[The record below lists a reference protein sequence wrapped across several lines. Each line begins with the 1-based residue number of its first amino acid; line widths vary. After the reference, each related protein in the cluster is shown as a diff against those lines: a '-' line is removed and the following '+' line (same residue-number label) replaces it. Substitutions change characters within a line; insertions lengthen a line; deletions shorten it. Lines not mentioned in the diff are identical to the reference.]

1 MFWDWGFWLQW
12 ILQFL
17 GWIWFFLFGINYM
30 EQAVAGFS
38 SWWFKNFMKKFTSS
52 IRKSFWSWILIT
64 TILQSSNV
72 MSVLVLAFVW
82 TGILSLTSALAVIL
96 WVNIGTMIP
105 TSILWMVWLSFNVSM
120 IAFPLILLWAIC
132 INFLSRRNKVEAVWK
147 FLLSLWLIFLAFS
160 FMKDGLNFLT
170 DIDLSIFTWM
180 SPWLFFLFGLM
191 LTILVQSGSIT
202 FIIVLTAVW
211 TWILPPTLAI
221 PIIFWGYLWSTITI
235 IIWAMWKNSLAVKKQ
250 VAIRHVLFNLVTV
263 LVWMFTLPLIV
274 DFYTSILEPNVWI
287 VVWFT
292 ILWIWWRS
300 IFALIFLPLVN
311 PISKL
316 LKKYIKDKKQWLELA
331 VQKIFN
337 VEGLTPAVA
346 QMAVK
351 QDMLLLFWNAIKYNL
366 NVWDFSPI
374 TVNSWDSTEEDLANA
389 LNFKW
394 DFDKNDLSKVYRDV
408 RYIQNE
414 LLEFLVSLPVSEK
427 SAENAE
433 LYQSAINTLDSCKT
447 LKDVQNHIEEWQ
459 RSSSDNLQKDY
470 ESTREMVI
478 VFYSTI
484 LHLYQR
490 FDSKKALADAQQSLE
505 VLQKE
510 NDEYLAQLRPHKS
523 DDIPLT
529 SLIQVRRYFVQSCKE
544 LLHAMEL
551 YNAGPDEIKYFKENM
566 ASIMK

>member
-1 MFWDWGFWLQW
+1 
-12 ILQFL
+12 
-17 GWIWFFLFGINYM
+17 
-30 EQAVAGFS
+30 
-38 SWWFKNFMKKFTSS
+38 
-52 IRKSFWSWILIT
+52 
-64 TILQSSNV
+64 
-72 MSVLVLAFVW
+72 
-82 TGILSLTSALAVIL
+82 
-96 WVNIGTMIP
+96 
-105 TSILWMVWLSFNVSM
+105 
-120 IAFPLILLWAIC
+120 
-132 INFLSRRNKVEAVWK
+132 
-147 FLLSLWLIFLAFS
+147 
-160 FMKDGLNFLT
+160 
-170 DIDLSIFTWM
+170 
-180 SPWLFFLFGLM
+180 
-191 LTILVQSGSIT
+191 
-202 FIIVLTAVW
+202 
-211 TWILPPTLAI
+211 
-221 PIIFWGYLWSTITI
+221 
-235 IIWAMWKNSLAVKKQ
+235 
-250 VAIRHVLFNLVTV
+250 
-263 LVWMFTLPLIV
+263 MFTLPLIV